1 MVGLKRLLLS
11 ACAFLLGLPGFLS
24 ADYTL
29 VLKNGRRI
37 TVQNYREDGGM
48 IKFPGLGGEIGIGRD
63 QVQSIL
69 KAGERETQG
78 MSLPGTERPQ
88 GGPATLGQEGKPEA
102 GKGPAGQA
110 AGEGKEA
117 GAGQKALSPE
127 EKLAQERAK
136 EEKDYQDKV
145 KQITEQIK
153 SARDRFALST
163 RGSSGPEPT
172 LLNSEEAIRAR
183 TDDLIS
189 RLRDAQHNPSGPSD
203 AGGIKLSTPSNFSG
217 AAPTITEL
225 RPGEIIPRV
234 DVPLPG
240 YTGKEKELSNMR
252 NQINQLTNDRE
263 RLIQQMKQK
272 NFNTGGLFLD

>member
-1 MVGLKRLLLS
+1 MVGLKRLLLF
-11 ACAFLLGLPGFLS
+11 ACAFLLGFPGFLS

-37 TVQNYREDGGM
+37 TVQSYREDGGM

-78 MSLPGTERPQ
+78 MSLSGTERPQ

-110 AGEGKEA
+110 VGEGKEA

-127 EKLAQERAK
+127 EKLAQERTK

-203 AGGIKLSTPSNFSG
+203 AGGINLLTPSPFSG
-217 AAPTITEL
+217 VPPTTTEL
-225 RPGEIIPRV
+225 RPGQVVPRV
-234 DVPLPG
+234 DAPLPG
-240 YTGKEKELSNMR
+240 YTGKEKELSDMR

-272 NFNTGGLFLD
+272 NFDTGGLFLE